1 MNKICKLLKDKK
13 GMMFPL
19 AITLTLAIM
28 IIMCAVSEYIR
39 LVIIASGVRDAMQQ
53 AIVSVIN
60 DNYDD
65 VYHGVR
71 EGYAGGYMPNNSSWD
86 ESIDYSDVY
95 GYMDSILGS
104 GSFGGE
110 HIKYSGSV
118 IEYKFYDLD
127 VNIEN
132 TTFAPDNPSTDE
144 MYTADA
150 KLKLEV
156 PMSFVGNKLSP
167 MKINLKLKAGYRA
180 KF

>member
-65 VYHGVR
+65 V
-71 EGYAGGYMPNNSSWD
+71 M
-86 ESIDYSDVY
+86 
-95 GYMDSILGS
+95 
-104 GSFGGE
+104 
-110 HIKYSGSV
+110 
-118 IEYKFYDLD
+118 
-127 VNIEN
+127 
-132 TTFAPDNPSTDE
+132 
-144 MYTADA
+144 
-150 KLKLEV
+150 
-156 PMSFVGNKLSP
+156 
-167 MKINLKLKAGYRA
+167 
-180 KF
+180 